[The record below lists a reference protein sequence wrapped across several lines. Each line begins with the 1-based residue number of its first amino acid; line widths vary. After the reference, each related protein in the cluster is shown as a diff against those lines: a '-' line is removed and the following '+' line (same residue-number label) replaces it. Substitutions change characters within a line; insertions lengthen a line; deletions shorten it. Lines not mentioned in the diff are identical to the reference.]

1 MSNSLRLLM
10 TKKEGS
16 DSLLI
21 MSKSLFNSQKMNE
34 LLKKHM
40 SKFPTLVT
48 SYSSRN
54 NVNIFLVMANP
65 YCCLVATYNS
75 TFKFCF
81 LHVRCCKPKNQGFIS
96 TFNFLRIGSGC
107 SCFLNPIKVCLK
119 YNLKGSF
126 LFYFI
131 A

>member
-1 MSNSLRLLM
+1 M

-16 DSLLI
+16 DSLFF
-21 MSKSLFNSQKMNE
+21 MSKSLFRSQKMNE

-65 YCCLVATYNS
+65 LLTVVLLLQQYFHILLS
-75 TFKFCF
+75 
-81 LHVRCCKPKNQGFIS
+81 
-96 TFNFLRIGSGC
+96 
-107 SCFLNPIKVCLK
+107 SCQML
-119 YNLKGSF
+119 
-126 LFYFI
+126 
-131 A
+131 